1 MVPPLNSGSK
11 LRYVVYIILVTCV
24 VFLMFELANDKGK
37 RAEISDAGSYLVSSP
52 IVNISVSEAVVSDTS
67 ENVISTL
74 TDSDQQ
80 FESKDKPSS
89 SHSEQ
94 MLIKMNLMF
103 IKTHKCGTSTLVD
116 VFYLRGVRK
125 KLNFVMI
132 PYTHKLSSLTLRQVN
147 T

>member
-1 MVPPLNSGSK
+1 MVPSLNTPSK
-11 LRYVVYIILVTCV
+11 LGYVMYIILITCV
-24 VFLMFELANDKGK
+24 VFLMFELANEKGK
-37 RAEISDAGSYLVSSP
+37 RAGISETVSNLVSSP
-52 IVNISVSEAVVSDTS
+52 IINISVSEAVVSDTS

-74 TDSDQQ
+74 SDSDQQ

-94 MLIKMNLMF
+94 ILTKKNLMF

-125 KLNFVMI
+125 RLNFVMY
-132 PYTHKLSSLTLRQVN
+132 PYQHQLDLRLDG
-147 T
+147 

>member
-1 MVPPLNSGSK
+1 MVPSLNTPSK
-11 LRYVVYIILVTCV
+11 LVMYIILITCV
-24 VFLMFELANDKGK
+24 VFLMFELANEKGK
-37 RAEISDAGSYLVSSP
+37 RAGISETVSNLVSSP

-74 TDSDQQ
+74 ILSDSDQQ
-80 FESKDKPSS
+80 FESKDRPSS

-94 MLIKMNLMF
+94 ILIKMNLMF

-125 KLNFVMI
+125 KFNFVMI

-147 T
+147 S

>member
-11 LRYVVYIILVTCV
+11 LRYVVYIILVTSL

-37 RAEISDAGSYLVSSP
+37 RAGISETVSNLVSSP
-52 IVNISVSEAVVSDTS
+52 IINISVTSEAVISDTS

-74 TDSDQQ
+74 SDSDQQ
-80 FESKDKPSS
+80 FESKDRSSS

-94 MLIKMNLMF
+94 ILIKNNLMF

-125 KLNFVMI
+125 RLNFVMY
-132 PYTHKLSSLTLRQVN
+132 PYQHQLDLHLDG
-147 T
+147 

>member
-11 LRYVVYIILVTCV
+11 LRYVVYIMLVTSV

-37 RAEISDAGSYLVSSP
+37 SARISEKVSNLVSLP
-52 IVNISVSEAVVSDTS
+52 IINISVTSEAVVSDTS
-67 ENVISTL
+67 DNVISTVS
-74 TDSDQQ
+74 DSDQQ
-80 FESKDKPSS
+80 FQSKDRSSS

-94 MLIKMNLMF
+94 ILIKKNLMF

-125 KLNFVMI
+125 RLNFVTY
-132 PYTHKLSSLTLRQVN
+132 PYQHQLDLR
-147 T
+147 

>member
-11 LRYVVYIILVTCV
+11 LRYVVYIILVTSL

-37 RAEISDAGSYLVSSP
+37 RAGISETVSNLVSSP
-52 IVNISVSEAVVSDTS
+52 IINISVSEAVVSDTS
-67 ENVISTL
+67 ENAIATL

-80 FESKDKPSS
+80 FELKDKPSS
-89 SHSEQ
+89 SNSEQ

-116 VFYLRGVRK
+116 VFYLQGVRK
-125 KLNFVMI
+125 RLNFVMY
-132 PYTHKLSSLTLRQVN
+132 PYQHQLDLRLDG
-147 T
+147 

>member
-11 LRYVVYIILVTCV
+11 LRYVVYIILVTSL

-37 RAEISDAGSYLVSSP
+37 RAGISNLVSSP
-52 IVNISVSEAVVSDTS
+52 IVNISVTSEAVVSDTS

-74 TDSDQQ
+74 SDSDQQ
-80 FESKDKPSS
+80 FESKDRPSS

-94 MLIKMNLMF
+94 ILIKKNLMF

-116 VFYLRGVRK
+116 VFYLQGVRK
-125 KLNFVMI
+125 RLNFVMY
-132 PYTHKLSSLTLRQVN
+132 PYQHQIDLRLDG
-147 T
+147 

>member
-1 MVPPLNSGSK
+1 MVPSLNTPSK
-11 LRYVVYIILVTCV
+11 LGYVMYIILITCV
-24 VFLMFELANDKGK
+24 VFLMFELANEKGK
-37 RAEISDAGSYLVSSP
+37 RAGISETVSNLVSSP
-52 IVNISVSEAVVSDTS
+52 IINISVSEAVVSDTS

-74 TDSDQQ
+74 SDSDQQ
-80 FESKDKPSS
+80 FESKDRSSS

-94 MLIKMNLMF
+94 ILIKMNLMF

>member
-11 LRYVVYIILVTCV
+11 LRYVVYIILVTSL

-37 RAEISDAGSYLVSSP
+37 RAGISNLVSSP
-52 IVNISVSEAVVSDTS
+52 IVNISVTSEAVVSDTS

-74 TDSDQQ
+74 SDSDQQ
-80 FESKDKPSS
+80 FESKDRSSS

-94 MLIKMNLMF
+94 ILIKKNLMF

-125 KLNFVMI
+125 RLNFVMY
-132 PYTHKLSSLTLRQVN
+132 PYQHQIDLRLDG
-147 T
+147 